1 MGEWNSLIERAA
13 GSSKVVPWSSG
24 PTLTNAHLARIDGKW
39 FVAQFD
45 RSTGDLVTAFVPNNS
60 QVSAMLNLLG
70 K

>member
-1 MGEWNSLIERAA
+1 VEFANRA
-13 GSSKVVPWSSG
+13 SSGQLKGKVVPWSSG